1 MLSNR
6 WIPERIKAG
15 LNEKQS
21 LFLAYDGPEALYGGA
36 AGGGKS
42 IALLMGA
49 LQYVDYKGYHALILR
64 RNFTQLDQPGAL
76 INVSMEWLANT
87 DAVWQAK
94 KHRWLFPSGATL
106 TFGHMAV
113 ENDKYNYQSSEYHYV
128 AYDELTQFMEPMY
141 LYLFSRI
148 RRSEGSIVPNRIRAA
163 CNPGG
168 VGHQWVKKRFIPDAF
183 LSAPEEEQFGHVWQT
198 ATGRVFIPAKLEDN
212 PALDIVDYEA
222 KLAEMN
228 PVERAQL
235 RHGDWKAQTRAAASS
250 PSGGS
255 ITRT

>member
-1 MLSNR
+1 MSTTAWLPEKRSYLTTLAATVLTNR

-76 INVSMEWLANT
+76 HQRVDGVAGQHRRHVAGE
-87 DAVWQAK
+87 

-141 LYLFSRI
+141 LYLFCASGATKGASCPTGSGPPATRVGWVTSGSRSGSSRTPSCRHR
-148 RRSEGSIVPNRIRAA
+148 RRSSSAA
-163 CNPGG
+163 SGEPP
-168 VGHQWVKKRFIPDAF
+168 R
-183 LSAPEEEQFGHVWQT
+183 
-198 ATGRVFIPAKLEDN
+198 
-212 PALDIVDYEA
+212 
-222 KLAEMN
+222 
-228 PVERAQL
+228 
-235 RHGDWKAQTRAAASS
+235 AASS
-250 PSGGS
+250 SRPSWRTTRPS
-255 ITRT
+255 TSWITRRSSLK